1 MVIASKAEIIRWAH
15 GSRIGGGMMSDANGQ
30 RRIPNDDL
38 LFIWKWYEGDV
49 EVLPIFSEE
58 YEIKEVH
65 LNGSGGQKI
74 SFLLIKDKIKK
85 GYSNGV
91 GAPCSPFHRH
101 NTFEITRSDF

>member
-1 MVIASKAEIIRWAH
+1 MISSKAEIVRWAH

-30 RRIPNDDL
+30 RRILNDDL
-38 LFIWKWYEGDV
+38 LLLWKWYEGDV
-49 EVLPIFSEE
+49 DVLPIFSEE

-65 LNGSGGQKI
+65 LRRSEDQEI
-74 SFLLIKDKIKK
+74 SFLLIKDKKK

>member
-1 MVIASKAEIIRWAH
+1 MIVSKSEISRWAQ
-15 GSRIGGGMMSDANGQ
+15 GSQIGGGMVSDANGQ
-30 RRIPNDDL
+30 RRILNDDL
-38 LFIWKWYEGDV
+38 LFIWKRYEGDV

-58 YEIKEVH
+58 YEIKEVY